1 MTVRKNPAGEPGRTA
16 MRTKPVRV
24 TVDLDPATYTELNR
38 WVGGAAIAVN
48 PDFPRLPLAKAIR
61 AMIHATTA
69 SEAVASAVIEQ
80 LRQGQDLAGH
90 DAYRRRE
97 RHVRV
102 PRADDLA
109 AAGRPRAHRPAGA
122 RRPRGPAR
130 AGVDDQPYRR
140 PGHRPVLRPAGQC
153 PPGRARRVGR

>member
-1 MTVRKNPAGEPGRTA
+1 MTARKNPAREPGRTA
-16 MRTKPVRV
+16 IRAQPVRV

-69 SEAVASAVIEQ
+69 SEAVAGAVIEQ

-90 DAYRRRE
+90 DACRR
-97 RHVRV
+97 
-102 PRADDLA
+102 
-109 AAGRPRAHRPAGA
+109 
-122 RRPRGPAR
+122 
-130 AGVDDQPYRR
+130 
-140 PGHRPVLRPAGQC
+140 
-153 PPGRARRVGR
+153 

>member
-1 MTVRKNPAGEPGRTA
+1 MPTRRRSRRQAAIRSVIVTLTTGGAMTARKNPAREPGRTA
-16 MRTKPVRV
+16 IRTKPVRV

-80 LRQGQDLAGH
+80 LRQDQD
-90 DAYRRRE
+90 
-97 RHVRV
+97 
-102 PRADDLA
+102 
-109 AAGRPRAHRPAGA
+109 
-122 RRPRGPAR
+122 
-130 AGVDDQPYRR
+130 
-140 PGHRPVLRPAGQC
+140 
-153 PPGRARRVGR
+153 

>member
-1 MTVRKNPAGEPGRTA
+1 MTARKSAAQRPDPAREPGRTA
-16 MRTKPVRV
+16 IRTKPVRV

-38 WVGGAAIAVN
+38 WVGGAAIAVD

-90 DAYRRRE
+90 DAGRRRE

-102 PRADDLA
+102 R
-109 AAGRPRAHRPAGA
+109 
-122 RRPRGPAR
+122 
-130 AGVDDQPYRR
+130 
-140 PGHRPVLRPAGQC
+140 
-153 PPGRARRVGR
+153 